1 MKYDVINLENQKVE
15 SIDLSDAI
23 FGVEV
28 RSDILS
34 RVVNWQLA
42 KRRAGTHSVK
52 NLSTISGTTK
62 KPFRQKGTGRG
73 RQGTLRAPEF
83 RHGAVAF
90 GPVVRSH
97 EHDLNK
103 KIRKLGL
110 KCALSSKVK
119 DGKLF
124 ILDAA
129 KAATPKTKEMKN
141 AFDKLGW
148 TSALILGG
156 AELDK
161 NFALASGN
169 IVGIDVLA
177 DAGANVYD
185 ILRRDT
191 LVLTKETVSYLEAL
205 LK

>member
-15 SIDLSDAI
+15 SIDLLDTI

-28 RSDILS
+28 RPDILS

-42 KRRAGTHSVK
+42 KRRAGTHYVK

-62 KPFRQKGTGRG
+62 KPFRQKGTGRA

-110 KCALSSKVK
+110 KCALSAKVK

-129 KAATPKTKEMKN
+129 KAATPKTKELKN
-141 AFDKLGW
+141 TFDKLGW

>member
-1 MKYDVINLENQKVE
+1 MKCDVINLENKKVG
-15 SIDLSDAI
+15 SVDLMDAV

-28 RSDILS
+28 RPDILA
-34 RVVNWQLA
+34 RVVDWQLA

-62 KPFRQKGTGRG
+62 KPFRQKGRG
-73 RQGTLRAPEF
+73 QARQGTLRAPEF

-97 EHDLNK
+97 AYDLNK

-110 KCALSSKVK
+110 RCALSAKMK

-124 ILDAA
+124 ILDEA
-129 KAATPKTKEMKN
+129 KLSAPKTKELKK
-141 AFDKLGW
+141 AFETLGW
-148 TSALILGG
+148 NSALILGG
-156 AELDK
+156 AKVDE

-177 DAGANVYD
+177 NAGANVYD

>member
-15 SIDLSDAI
+15 TIDLSDTI

-28 RSDILS
+28 RPDILS

-110 KCALSSKVK
+110 KCALSAKVK

-129 KAATPKTKEMKN
+129 KAATPKTKELKN
-141 AFDKLGW
+141 TFDKLGW
-148 TSALILGG
+148 SSALILGG

>member
-15 SIDLSDAI
+15 TIDLLDTI

-28 RSDILS
+28 RPDILS

-110 KCALSSKVK
+110 KCALSSKLK

-129 KAATPKTKEMKN
+129 KAATPKTKELKN
-141 AFDKLGW
+141 TFDKLGW

>member
-1 MKYDVINLENQKVE
+1 MKYDVINLANEKVG
-15 SIDLSDAI
+15 SIDLMDAV

-28 RSDILS
+28 RPDILS

-62 KPFRQKGTGRG
+62 KPFRQKGTGRA
-73 RQGTLRAPEF
+73 RQGTLRASQF

-90 GPVVRSH
+90 GPVVRDH
-97 EHDLNK
+97 AHDLNK

-110 KCALSSKVK
+110 KCALSAKVK

-124 ILDAA
+124 VLDEV
-129 KAATPKTKEMKN
+129 KAASPKTKELKAN
-141 AFDKLGW
+141 FDKLGW
-148 TSALILGG
+148 TSALILSG
-156 AELDK
+156 ASLDD
-161 NFALASGN
+161 NFAKASGN
-169 IVGIDVLA
+169 IVGIDVLVQQ
-177 DAGANVYD
+177 GANVYD

-191 LVLTKETVSYLEAL
+191 LVLSKEAVAYLEAL

>member
-1 MKYDVINLENQKVE
+1 MKCDVINLENKKVG
-15 SIDLSDAI
+15 SVDLMDAV

-28 RSDILS
+28 RPDILA
-34 RVVNWQLA
+34 RVVDWQLA

-62 KPFRQKGTGRG
+62 KPFRQKGRG
-73 RQGTLRAPEF
+73 QARQGTLRAPEF

-97 EHDLNK
+97 AYDLNK

-110 KCALSSKVK
+110 RCALSAKMK

-124 ILDAA
+124 ILDEA
-129 KAATPKTKEMKN
+129 KLSAPKTKELKK
-141 AFDKLGW
+141 AFETLGW
-148 TSALILGG
+148 NSALILGG
-156 AELDK
+156 AKVDE

>member
-1 MKYDVINLENQKVE
+1 MKYDVINLENKKVD
-15 SIDLSDAI
+15 SIELTDAI
-23 FGVEV
+23 FGAEV
-28 RSDILS
+28 RPDILS

-62 KPFRQKGTGRG
+62 KPFRQKGSGRA

-90 GPVVRSH
+90 GPVVRDH
-97 EHDLNK
+97 AHDLNK

-110 KCALSSKVK
+110 KCALSLKAK
-119 DGKLF
+119 DAKLF
-124 ILDAA
+124 ILDDA
-129 KAATPKTKEMKN
+129 KVSSPKTKELKN

-148 TSALILGG
+148 SSVLILSG
-156 AELDK
+156 AEVDK

-169 IVGIDVLA
+169 IVGIDVLPQV
-177 DAGANVYD
+177 GANVYD

-191 LVLTKETVSYLEAL
+191 LVLTKDAVAYLEAL

>member
-1 MKYDVINLENQKVE
+1 MKYDVINLENKKVE
-15 SIDLSDAI
+15 SIDLLDAI

-28 RSDILS
+28 RPDILS

-52 NLSTISGTTK
+52 NLSTVSGTTK
-62 KPFRQKGTGRG
+62 KPFRQKGRG
-73 RQGTLRAPEF
+73 AARQGTLRAPEF

-97 EHDLNK
+97 EYDLNK

-110 KCALSSKVK
+110 KCALSAKAK

-129 KAATPKTKEMKN
+129 KAATPKTKDLKN

-156 AELDK
+156 AKLDD

>member
-15 SIDLSDAI
+15 TIDLLDTI

-28 RSDILS
+28 RPDILS

-62 KPFRQKGTGRG
+62 KPFRQKGTGRA

-110 KCALSSKVK
+110 KCALSAKVK

-129 KAATPKTKEMKN
+129 KAATPKTKELKN
-141 AFDKLGW
+141 TFDKLGW

-161 NFALASGN
+161 NFA
-169 IVGIDVLA
+169 
-177 DAGANVYD
+177 
-185 ILRRDT
+185 
-191 LVLTKETVSYLEAL
+191 
-205 LK
+205 

>member
-1 MKYDVINLENQKVE
+1 MKYDVINLENKKVE
-15 SIDLSDAI
+15 SIDLLDTI

-28 RSDILS
+28 RPDILS

-52 NLSTISGTTK
+52 NLSTVSGTTK
-62 KPFRQKGTGRG
+62 KPFRQKGRG
-73 RQGTLRAPEF
+73 TARQGTLRAPEF

-97 EHDLNK
+97 EYDLNK

-110 KCALSSKVK
+110 KCALSAKVK

-129 KAATPKTKEMKN
+129 KAATPKTKDLKN

-156 AELDK
+156 AKLDE
-161 NFALASGN
+161 NFAMASGN

>member
-52 NLSTISGTTK
+52 NLSTVSGTTK

-110 KCALSSKVK
+110 KCALSSKLK

-129 KAATPKTKEMKN
+129 KAATPKTKELKN
-141 AFDKLGW
+141 TFDKLGW

>member
-52 NLSTISGTTK
+52 NLSTVSGTTK

>member
-1 MKYDVINLENQKVE
+1 MKCDVINLENKKVG
-15 SIDLSDAI
+15 SVDLSDAI

-28 RSDILS
+28 RSDILA
-34 RVVNWQLA
+34 RVVDWQLA

-62 KPFRQKGTGRG
+62 KPFRQKGRG
-73 RQGTLRAPEF
+73 AARQGTLRAPEF

-97 EHDLNK
+97 AYDLNK

-110 KCALSSKVK
+110 KCALSAKMK

-124 ILDAA
+124 ILDEA
-129 KAATPKTKEMKN
+129 KLSSAKTKDLKK
-141 AFDKLGW
+141 AFDVLGW

-156 AELDK
+156 DK
-161 NFALASGN
+161 VDENFALASGN
-169 IVGIDVLA
+169 IVGIDVLS
-177 DAGANVYD
+177 DKGANVYD

-191 LVLTKETVSYLEAL
+191 LVLTKETVAYLEAL

>member
-1 MKYDVINLENQKVE
+1 MYELIK
-15 SIDLSDAI
+15 SS
-23 FGVEV
+23 
-28 RSDILS
+28 
-34 RVVNWQLA
+34 
-42 KRRAGTHSVK
+42 
-52 NLSTISGTTK
+52 LSTYA
-62 KPFRQKGTGRG
+62 FV
-73 RQGTLRAPEF
+73 A
-83 RHGAVAF
+83 AVF
-90 GPVVRSH
+90 GLWSLLV
-97 EHDLNK
+97 
-103 KIRKLGL
+103 IYGML
-110 KCALSSKVK
+110 K
-119 DGKLF
+119 
-124 ILDAA
+124 
-129 KAATPKTKEMKN
+129 KTKDMKN

>member
-1 MKYDVINLENQKVE
+1 MKYDVINLENKKVD
-15 SIDLSDAI
+15 SIELTDAI

-28 RSDILS
+28 RPDILS

-52 NLSTISGTTK
+52 GLSEISGTTK
-62 KPFRQKGTGRG
+62 KPYRQKGTGRA
-73 RQGTLRAPEF
+73 RQGSLRAPQF

-90 GPVVRSH
+90 GPVVRDHTHS
-97 EHDLNK
+97 LNK

-110 KCALSSKVK
+110 KCALSLKVQNS
-119 DGKLF
+119 KLF
-124 ILDAA
+124 VLDEA
-129 KAATPKTKEMKN
+129 KVSSPKTKELKSI
-141 AFDKLGW
+141 FDKLGW
-148 TSALILGG
+148 SSALILSG
-156 AELDK
+156 AEVDK

-169 IVGIDVLA
+169 IVGIDVLPQK
-177 DAGANVYD
+177 GANVYD

-191 LVLTKETVSYLEAL
+191 LVLTKDAVAYLEAL

>member
-1 MKYDVINLENQKVE
+1 MKYDVINLENKKVE
-15 SIDLSDAI
+15 SMDLLDTI

-28 RSDILS
+28 RPDILS

-110 KCALSSKVK
+110 KCALSAKVK

-129 KAATPKTKEMKN
+129 KAATPKTKELKN
-141 AFDKLGW
+141 TFDKLGW

>member
-1 MKYDVINLENQKVE
+1 MKYDVINLENKKVE
-15 SIDLSDAI
+15 SIDLLDAI

-28 RSDILS
+28 RPDILS

-62 KPFRQKGTGRG
+62 KPFRQKGRG
-73 RQGTLRAPEF
+73 AARQGTLRAPEF

-97 EHDLNK
+97 EYDLNK

-110 KCALSSKVK
+110 KCALSAKAK

-129 KAATPKTKEMKN
+129 KAATPKTKDLKN

-156 AELDK
+156 AKLDD

>member
-1 MKYDVINLENQKVE
+1 MAELKKYAPI
-15 SIDLSDAI
+15 
-23 FGVEV
+23 
-28 RSDILS
+28 
-34 RVVNWQLA
+34 
-42 KRRAGTHSVK
+42 AGIK
-52 NLSTISGTTK
+52 EM
-62 KPFRQKGTGRG
+62 GRFY
-73 RQGTLRAPEF
+73 RHVLIEDNYPH
-83 RHGAVAF
+83 HGAVAF

-110 KCALSSKVK
+110 KCALSAKVK

-124 ILDAA
+124 ILDEA
-129 KAATPKTKEMKN
+129 KAATPKTKELKN
-141 AFDKLGW
+141 TFDKLGW

>member
-1 MKYDVINLENQKVE
+1 MKCDVINLENKKVG
-15 SIDLSDAI
+15 SVDLMDAV

-28 RSDILS
+28 RPDILA
-34 RVVNWQLA
+34 RVVDWQLA

-62 KPFRQKGTGRG
+62 KPFRQKGRG
-73 RQGTLRAPEF
+73 QARQGTLRAPEF

-97 EHDLNK
+97 AYDLNK

-110 KCALSSKVK
+110 RCALSAKMK

-124 ILDAA
+124 ILDEA
-129 KAATPKTKEMKN
+129 KLSAPKTKDLQK
-141 AFDKLGW
+141 AFETLGW
-148 TSALILGG
+148 NSALILGG
-156 AELDK
+156 AKVDE

>member
-1 MKYDVINLENQKVE
+1 MKYDVINLENKKVE
-15 SIDLSDAI
+15 SIDLLDAI

-28 RSDILS
+28 RPDILS

-52 NLSTISGTTK
+52 NLSTVSGTTK
-62 KPFRQKGTGRG
+62 KPFRQKGRG
-73 RQGTLRAPEF
+73 AARQGTLRAPEF

-97 EHDLNK
+97 EYDLNK

-110 KCALSSKVK
+110 KCALSAKAK

-129 KAATPKTKEMKN
+129 KAATPKTKDLKN
-141 AFDKLGW
+141 AFEKLGW

-156 AELDK
+156 AKLDD

>member
-1 MKYDVINLENQKVE
+1 MKCDVINLENKKVG
-15 SIDLSDAI
+15 SVDLMDAV

-28 RSDILS
+28 RPDILA
-34 RVVNWQLA
+34 RVVDWQLA

-62 KPFRQKGTGRG
+62 KPFRQKGRG
-73 RQGTLRAPEF
+73 KARQGTLRAPEF

-97 EHDLNK
+97 AYDLNK

-110 KCALSSKVK
+110 RCALSAKMK

-124 ILDAA
+124 ILDEA
-129 KAATPKTKEMKN
+129 KLSAPKTKKLKK
-141 AFDKLGW
+141 AFETLGW
-148 TSALILGG
+148 NSALILGG
-156 AELDK
+156 AKVDE

>member
-1 MKYDVINLENQKVE
+1 MKYDVINLENKKVE
-15 SIDLSDAI
+15 SIDLSDTI

-28 RSDILS
+28 RPDILS

-110 KCALSSKVK
+110 KCALSAKVK

-129 KAATPKTKEMKN
+129 KAATPKTKELKN
-141 AFDKLGW
+141 TFDKLGW

>member
-1 MKYDVINLENQKVE
+1 MKYDVINLENKKVG
-15 SIDLSDAI
+15 SVDLSDAI

-28 RSDILS
+28 RSDILA
-34 RVVNWQLA
+34 RVVDWQLA

-62 KPFRQKGTGRG
+62 KPFRQKGRG
-73 RQGTLRAPEF
+73 AARQGTLRAPEF

-97 EHDLNK
+97 AYDLNK

-110 KCALSSKVK
+110 KCALSAKMK

-124 ILDAA
+124 ILDEA
-129 KAATPKTKEMKN
+129 KLSAPKTKDLKK
-141 AFDKLGW
+141 AFDVLGW

-156 AELDK
+156 DK
-161 NFALASGN
+161 VDENFALASGN
-169 IVGIDVLA
+169 IVGIDVLS
-177 DAGANVYD
+177 DKGANVYD

-191 LVLTKETVSYLEAL
+191 LVLTKETVAYLEAL

>member
-110 KCALSSKVK
+110 KCALSAKVK

-129 KAATPKTKEMKN
+129 KAATPKTKELKLSQSGGKISWLSKTERPMSARHPART
-141 AFDKLGW
+141 AFAPFEISVGVVLSG
-148 TSALILGG
+148 IG
-156 AELDK
+156 APVFIRML
-161 NFALASGN
+161 
-169 IVGIDVLA
+169 
-177 DAGANVYD
+177 
-185 ILRRDT
+185 LRSK
-191 LVLTKETVSYLEAL
+191 VV
-205 LK
+205 

>member
-1 MKYDVINLENQKVE
+1 MKYDVINLENKKVE
-15 SIDLSDAI
+15 SIDLLDTI

-28 RSDILS
+28 RPDILS

-52 NLSTISGTTK
+52 NLSTVSGTTK
-62 KPFRQKGTGRG
+62 KPFRQKGHGTA

-110 KCALSSKVK
+110 KCALSAKVK

-129 KAATPKTKEMKN
+129 KAATPKTKDLKN

-156 AELDK
+156 AKLDE
-161 NFALASGN
+161 NFAMASGN

>member
-1 MKYDVINLENQKVE
+1 MKCDVINLENKKVG
-15 SIDLSDAI
+15 SVDLMDAV

-28 RSDILS
+28 RPDILA
-34 RVVNWQLA
+34 RVVDWQLA

-62 KPFRQKGTGRG
+62 KPFRQKGRG
-73 RQGTLRAPEF
+73 QARQGTLRAPEF

-97 EHDLNK
+97 AYDLNK

-110 KCALSSKVK
+110 RCALSAKMK

-124 ILDAA
+124 ILDEA
-129 KAATPKTKEMKN
+129 KLSAPKTKELKKV
-141 AFDKLGW
+141 FETLGW
-148 TSALILGG
+148 NSALILGG
-156 AELDK
+156 AKVDE